1 MTMISLD
8 YLCEALKSNRCKLN
22 YLDIGNHTAIKDSD
36 FTAFC
41 GQLEHSNIKLNIETL
56 ILKGNTSLKYSAGM
70 AIKRLVEVHGLKKV
84 NLENTSI
91 PFNVI
96 EKINED
102 CERY

>member
-1 MTMISLD
+1 
-8 YLCEALKSNRCKLN
+8 
-22 YLDIGNHTAIKDSD
+22 
-36 FTAFC
+36 
-41 GQLEHSNIKLNIETL
+41 L